1 LETARGARRR
11 GKEEDVDEQAIFR
24 KIQSILAERLG
35 KDPEEITM
43 ESLLNEDLEVDSL
56 DLVDLSMTLEDEYGI
71 DILEGDT
78 GEVITVGDV
87 IRLVLDRLLER
98 EGEVK

>member
-1 LETARGARRR
+1 M
-11 GKEEDVDEQAIFR
+11 DEQAIFR